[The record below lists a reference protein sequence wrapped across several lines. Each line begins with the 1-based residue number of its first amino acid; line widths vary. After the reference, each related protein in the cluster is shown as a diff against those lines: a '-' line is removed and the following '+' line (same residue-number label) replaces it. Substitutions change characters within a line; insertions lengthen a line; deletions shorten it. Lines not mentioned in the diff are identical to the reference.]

1 MTSEIKWQEPFVLY
15 YDDEK
20 CIKMAKETDENNLK
34 FSIQMMYTDD
44 SNKKQPKEVVVCGKQ
59 SFQVD

>member
-59 SFQVD
+59 RFQVD